1 MTSQSEVSTPIPTG
15 RGKRFLRFFSWTVA
29 ATVVFFVLL
38 FVSSRVATQAVW
50 RGIESERAT
59 GLSAPM
65 PYLTQS
71 SSLLRSVDDLQI
83 VRAASLVLGT
93 RDFESART
101 RMETVVRRYKGY
113 FDELQVGVRQ
123 GSGRAL
129 MTTLRVPVEQFDSTL
144 AQLKALGD
152 AKQESQTSAESGT
165 ESDRLDARLA
175 AARITEDRLNRLV
188 RGHAGK
194 LGEYLEVEQEI
205 AKVRNEIEGLEAQQR
220 KQAQRVRYG
229 AIRLSLKEEYAAR
242 FDIELAAISGRLR
255 SSIVDGLQ
263 GVIRQS
269 STTLSIVLLF
279 APSLLFW
286 VFLLYWPVRLSWRH
300 VRASLATRNAPGRGA
315 VIHTD

>member
-93 RDFESART
+93 RDFESARA

-129 MTTLRVPVEQFDSTL
+129 MANLRVPIEVFDSTL
-144 AQLKALGD
+144 AQLKTLGD
-152 AKQESQTSAESGT
+152 TEQESQTSAESGT

-175 AARITEDRLNRLV
+175 TARVTEGRLNGLV
-188 RGHAGK
+188 HGHTGK

-205 AKVRNEIEGLEAQQR
+205 SKVRGQIEDLQAQQR

-229 AIRLSLKEEYAAR
+229 AVRLSLKEEYAAR
-242 FDIELAAISGRLR
+242 FDIELATISARLR

-263 GVIRQS
+263 GVIQQG
-269 STTLSIVLLF
+269 STTLSLVLLF

-286 VFLLYWPVRLSWRH
+286 VFLFYWPVRLGWR
-300 VRASLATRNAPGRGA
+300 RIRGSLAARKATTLP
-315 VIHTD
+315 VQP

>member
-38 FVSSRVATQAVW
+38 FVSSRVTTQAVW

-93 RDFESART
+93 PDFESART
-101 RMETVVRRYKGY
+101 RMETVVRSYKGY

-129 MTTLRVPVEQFDSTL
+129 MANLRVPIEVFDSTL
-144 AQLKALGD
+144 GTRDFEGSRPDRRLASTTAEASTTRPLWRGAAQPQRRVCRPLRYRACDDIGAAPQLDRGW
-152 AKQESQTSAESGT
+152 TSRSY
-165 ESDRLDARLA
+165 SARLHYA
-175 AARITEDRLNRLV
+175 FSCITLRAQPTILGIPFLLARPLGLASHPRLARSTQSHNLARPAV
-188 RGHAGK
+188 VPEKRK
-194 LGEYLEVEQEI
+194 LGIWSFPHPEKRTSQYLGI
-205 AKVRNEIEGLEAQQR
+205 
-220 KQAQRVRYG
+220 
-229 AIRLSLKEEYAAR
+229 
-242 FDIELAAISGRLR
+242 
-255 SSIVDGLQ
+255 
-263 GVIRQS
+263 
-269 STTLSIVLLF
+269 
-279 APSLLFW
+279 
-286 VFLLYWPVRLSWRH
+286 
-300 VRASLATRNAPGRGA
+300 
-315 VIHTD
+315 